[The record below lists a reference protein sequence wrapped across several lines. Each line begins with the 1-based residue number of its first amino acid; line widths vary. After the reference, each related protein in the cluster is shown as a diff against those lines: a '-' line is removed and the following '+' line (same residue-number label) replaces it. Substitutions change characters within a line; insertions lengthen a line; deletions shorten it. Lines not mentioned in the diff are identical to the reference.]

1 LSRRVISCIIVTEQG
16 HIVRNWKRRYC
27 IVERGEIRYYSVYR
41 SPTEENK
48 FEQVLKGHLQLQGY
62 SVAHENITGSSV
74 ARHNYIHT
82 ATKGPGHIILKSSR
96 MLDKNLVLSL
106 EHDLDWL
113 LWSAALSLHINYAND
128 CHTLRL
134 NRTRATSMTL
144 FGMRRGSSKD
154 SISCASSSAGISP
167 RDVKNSGA
175 TSPPDVAPV
184 EQQSKARRK
193 TIAAM
198 PVSSQSESSHS
209 AVLPVAA
216 VPSSVSDTTTDSGR
230 SFSVSNSILSPSR
243 TQSTST
249 RSKLSFVDAYPVPN
263 HQTSEDGMRQVLN
276 AADAADRHED
286 TLLESRESKDFKQS
300 VRINSSMRVESRDD
314 SAINSKVITAL
325 RSAMHSPPS
334 SSSSSSSKAG
344 VSFALPAESRQ
355 RGNKSAPASVRERT
369 DSELI
374 LLDDDEDENPDVL
387 SPTADFSP
395 EDDFDFSLI
404 GDGDLN
410 LGEKWTVGV

>member
-113 LWSAALSLHINYAND
+113 LWSAALSLHINYANE
-128 CHTLRL
+128 CHTLRSS
-134 NRTRATSMTL
+134 RSRASSMTL

-154 SISCASSSAGISP
+154 SISGASSSAGISL
-167 RDVKNSGA
+167 RDVENSGA
-175 TSPPDVAPV
+175 ISPPDVAPV
-184 EQQSKARRK
+184 EQQSKPRRK

-198 PVSSQSESSHS
+198 PVSSQSESSQS
-209 AVLPVAA
+209 AALPPVAA
-216 VPSSVSDTTTDSGR
+216 VPSSVSDSDSSR

-243 TQSTST
+243 TQSTAT
-249 RSKLSFVDAYPVPN
+249 RSKLSFVDTYPVPN

-276 AADAADRHED
+276 AADAADRQED

-300 VRINSSMRVESRDD
+300 VKINSSMRVESRDD

-334 SSSSSSSKAG
+334 SSSSSSSKGG

-355 RGNKSAPASVRERT
+355 HGNKSAPASVRERT

>member
-1 LSRRVISCIIVTEQG
+1 
-16 HIVRNWKRRYC
+16 
-27 IVERGEIRYYSVYR
+27 
-41 SPTEENK
+41 
-48 FEQVLKGHLQLQGY
+48 
-62 SVAHENITGSSV
+62 
-74 ARHNYIHT
+74 
-82 ATKGPGHIILKSSR
+82 
-96 MLDKNLVLSL
+96 
-106 EHDLDWL
+106 
-113 LWSAALSLHINYAND
+113 
-128 CHTLRL
+128 
-134 NRTRATSMTL
+134 
-144 FGMRRGSSKD
+144 
-154 SISCASSSAGISP
+154 
-167 RDVKNSGA
+167 
-175 TSPPDVAPV
+175 
-184 EQQSKARRK
+184 
-193 TIAAM
+193 
-198 PVSSQSESSHS
+198 
-209 AVLPVAA
+209 
-216 VPSSVSDTTTDSGR
+216 
-230 SFSVSNSILSPSR
+230 
-243 TQSTST
+243 
-249 RSKLSFVDAYPVPN
+249 
-263 HQTSEDGMRQVLN
+263 MRQVLN